1 MSKKTAP
8 EGLAQRGAAL
18 WRSITGKYE
27 LRADEL
33 TILEDACFEAD
44 LIDDLRASL
53 VGADRLVKGSMGQ
66 QVINPMISEVRQHA
80 ATLKSLL
87 AALKLPDENGVVPSQ
102 QRDAANSRW
111 SKRAG

>member
-1 MSKKTAP
+1 MAKLDQP
-8 EGLAQRGAAL
+8 EGLNRRGAAL
-18 WRSITGKYE
+18 WDSITGKYE
-27 LRADEL
+27 LRADEI
-33 TILEDACFEAD
+33 TVLEDACFEAD

-53 VGADRLVKGSMGQ
+53 VDAPRLVKGSMGQ

-87 AALKLPDENGVVPSQ
+87 ASLKLPDESGERPNQ

-111 SKRAG
+111 TKRAG